1 MLNDYWDAIDAI
13 TVQNLRDW
21 REQFKKDLK
30 NPKPMVFETDPKADK
45 KIIRRK
51 IKAITEIL
59 EYAVHESE
67 I

>member
-1 MLNDYWDAIDAI
+1 MLNNYWDAIDAI

-30 NPKPMVFETDPKADK
+30 NPKPMVFEVDAKADK

-51 IKAITEIL
+51 IQAIDEIL
-59 EYAVHESE
+59 EYAVHEA
-67 I
+67 